1 MNVSREL
8 SNDYYHFKANSK
20 DVELQLCISANF
32 VSIVSKISYQNF
44 KKINTTFFLKK
55 SRVKFFFLLFSIS
68 KIFTPLSP
76 REKKF
81 LKNGNTLN
89 SIASVDSTTIW
100 NDCLA
105 IIQQEV
111 DENSFA
117 TWFKPIIPLRTD
129 GEILTIQVP
138 SQFFYEWLEDHFVP
152 VLKKAVHQVLGKGGR
167 LEYSVVVDS
176 GNKQSPPV
184 MVNYPNG
191 NGTNKNGNVQP
202 VNGSDVYSPF
212 SFRALNPQTVN
223 SRLNPNY
230 TFDNFIEGD
239 CNRLARSAG
248 LAVSKKPGVTSF
260 NPLMLYGGVGV
271 GKTHL
276 VQAIGNE
283 IKKSLPHKIVLYVDQ
298 NDFTSQFLNA
308 LQNNKMQDFQNFYLQ
323 VDLLIL
329 DDVQF
334 LAGREKT
341 QEIFFHIFN
350 QLHQSG
356 KQIIMTSDCPPRDLK
371 GFQERLLSRFKW
383 GLTADL
389 QEPDFETKLAIIN
402 KKMQS
407 DGIDIP
413 KDVAEYL
420 AYSVDT
426 NLRDM
431 EGVLNSLL
439 FHATLLKKEID
450 LELAKEV
457 LKNIVKEIQSDV
469 SVDYIQ
475 KTVADY
481 FKVELEAMKG
491 KVKKREIV
499 IPRQTAMYFCK
510 RYTQLTLALIGENFG
525 GRDHSTV
532 IHALESVEDMMK
544 TDANFKNSI
553 EELTKKFKSRISA

>member
-1 MNVSREL
+1 MVIDCATVWSDCLEVIR
-8 SNDYYHFKANSK
+8 H
-20 DVELQLCISANF
+20 DVDE
-32 VSIVSKISYQNF
+32 QNF
-44 KKINTTFFLKK
+44 N
-55 SRVKFFFLLFSIS
+55 
-68 KIFTPLSP
+68 
-76 REKKF
+76 
-81 LKNGNTLN
+81 
-89 SIASVDSTTIW
+89 
-100 NDCLA
+100 
-105 IIQQEV
+105 
-111 DENSFA
+111 
-117 TWFKPIIPLRTD
+117 TWFKPISPLKSEAD
-129 GEILTIQVP
+129 VLTIQVP
-138 SQFFYEWLEDHFVP
+138 SQFFYEWLEEHYVP
-152 VLKKAVHQVLGKGGR
+152 VLKKAIHQVMGPNGR

-176 GNKQSPPV
+176 GNHKNPPL

-191 NGTNKNGNVQP
+191 NGTKRYPFQAANGNAAHE
-202 VNGSDVYSPF
+202 DYSPF
-212 SFRALNPQTVN
+212 SFKALNPQTVN
-223 SRLNPNY
+223 SRLNPSY
-230 TFDNFIEGD
+230 TFDNFVEGD

-248 LAVSKKPGVTSF
+248 VAVAKKPGVTSF

-283 IKKSLPHKIVLYVDQ
+283 IKRNLPEKIVLYIDQ

-308 LQNNKMQDFQNFYLQ
+308 LQNHKIQEFQNYYLQ

-341 QEIFFHIFN
+341 QEMFFHIFN

-389 QEPDFETKLAIIN
+389 QEPDFETKLAIIHN
-402 KKMQS
+402 KMQS
-407 DGIDIP
+407 DGIEIP
-413 KDVAEYL
+413 TEVAEYL

-439 FHATLLKKEID
+439 FHATLLKKDID

-457 LKNIVKEIQSDV
+457 LKNIVKEIQADV
-469 SVDYIQ
+469 SVDFIQ

-481 FKVELEAMKG
+481 FKVSLEQMKS

-499 IPRQTAMYFCK
+499 IPRQVAMYFCK

-544 TDANFKNSI
+544 TDANFKNSVD
-553 EELTKKFKSRISA
+553 ELTKKFKTRMTGSN

>member
-1 MNVSREL
+1 MVVDCATVWSDCLEVIRKEV
-8 SNDYYHFKANSK
+8 D
-20 DVELQLCISANF
+20 D
-32 VSIVSKISYQNF
+32 QNF
-44 KKINTTFFLKK
+44 N
-55 SRVKFFFLLFSIS
+55 
-68 KIFTPLSP
+68 
-76 REKKF
+76 
-81 LKNGNTLN
+81 
-89 SIASVDSTTIW
+89 
-100 NDCLA
+100 
-105 IIQQEV
+105 
-111 DENSFA
+111 
-117 TWFKPIIPLRTD
+117 TWFKPINPLKND
-129 GEILTIQVP
+129 GDVLTIQVP
-138 SQFFYEWLEDHFVP
+138 SQFFYEWLEEHYVP
-152 VLKKAVHQVLGKGGR
+152 VLKRAIHEVLGPEGR

-176 GNKQSPPV
+176 GNQKNPPL

-191 NGTNKNGNVQP
+191 NGMKRNHMQAANGN
-202 VNGSDVYSPF
+202 GMHEDYSPF
-212 SFRALNPQTVN
+212 SFKALNPQTVN
-223 SRLNPNY
+223 SRLNPSY
-230 TFDNFIEGD
+230 TFDNFVEGD

-248 LAVSKKPGVTSF
+248 VAVAKKPGTTSF

-283 IKKSLPHKIVLYVDQ
+283 IKKNLPEKIVLYVDQ

-308 LQNNKMQDFQNFYLQ
+308 LQNHKIQEFQNYYLQ

-341 QEIFFHIFN
+341 QEMFFHIFN

-389 QEPDFETKLAIIN
+389 QEPDFETKLAIIHN
-402 KKMQS
+402 KMQS
-407 DGIDIP
+407 DGIEIP
-413 KDVAEYL
+413 TEVAEYL

-469 SVDYIQ
+469 SVDFIQ

-481 FKVELEAMKG
+481 FKVSLEQMKS

-499 IPRQTAMYFCK
+499 IPRQVAMYFCK
-510 RYTQLTLALIGENFG
+510 RYTQLTLALIGGNFG

-544 TDANFKNSI
+544 TDVNFKNSVDD
-553 EELTKKFKSRISA
+553 LTKKFKSRMTGS

>member
-1 MNVSREL
+1 MG
-8 SNDYYHFKANSK
+8 
-20 DVELQLCISANF
+20 
-32 VSIVSKISYQNF
+32 YQ
-44 KKINTTFFLKK
+44 K
-55 SRVKFFFLLFSIS
+55 
-68 KIFTPLSP
+68 PL
-76 REKKF
+76 
-81 LKNGNTLN
+81 
-89 SIASVDSTTIW
+89 TTISMEVSCGTVW
-100 NDCLA
+100 NDCL
-105 IIQQEV
+105 EV
-111 DENSFA
+111 IRENIDSENFN
-117 TWFKPIIPLRTD
+117 TWFKPIVPLTVEGD
-129 GEILTIQVP
+129 VLTIQVP
-138 SQFFYEWLEDHFVP
+138 SQFFYEWLEDNYVP
-152 VLKKAVHQVLGKGGR
+152 VLKKAIQTVLGATGR

-176 GNKQSPPV
+176 GNQQTPPV
-184 MVNYPNG
+184 AVHYPI
-191 NGTNKNGNVQP
+191 
-202 VNGSDVYSPF
+202 NGSAHRRSAVNNTGFTSDEYSPF
-212 SFRALNPQTVN
+212 TFKALNPQNVN
-223 SRLNPNY
+223 SRLNPTYN
-230 TFDNFIEGD
+230 FDNFVEGD

-248 LAVSKKPGVTSF
+248 LAVAKKPGVTSF

-283 IKKSLPHKIVLYVDQ
+283 IKNNMPSKVVLYVDQ

-308 LQNNKMQDFQNFYLQ
+308 LQNHKLQDFQNFYLQ

-341 QEIFFHIFN
+341 QEMFFHIFN

-356 KQIIMTSDCPPRDLK
+356 KQIIMTSDCPPRDMK

-402 KKMQS
+402 RKMQA
-407 DGIDIP
+407 DGIEIP
-413 KDVAEYL
+413 TEVSEYL

-431 EGVLNSLL
+431 EGVLNSLI

-457 LKNIVKEIQSDV
+457 LKNIIKEIQSDV
-469 SVDYIQ
+469 SVDFIQ
-475 KTVADY
+475 KTVSEY
-481 FKVELEAMKG
+481 FKVDLEAIKG

-499 IPRQTAMYFCK
+499 IPRQVAMYFCK

-544 TDANFKNSI
+544 TDPNFKASV
-553 EELTKKFKSRISA
+553 EELGKKLKLRIS

>member
-1 MNVSREL
+1 MVV
-8 SNDYYHFKANSK
+8 DYGTVWS
-20 DVELQLCISANF
+20 DCI
-32 VSIVSKISYQNF
+32 
-44 KKINTTFFLKK
+44 
-55 SRVKFFFLLFSIS
+55 
-68 KIFTPLSP
+68 
-76 REKKF
+76 E
-81 LKNGNTLN
+81 
-89 SIASVDSTTIW
+89 
-100 NDCLA
+100 
-105 IIQQEV
+105 IIKQEV
-111 DENSFA
+111 DEQSFQ
-117 TWFKPIIPLRTD
+117 TWFKPIVPLGTEND
-129 GEILTIQVP
+129 VLTIQVP
-138 SQFFYEWLEDHFVP
+138 SQFFYEWLEENYVP
-152 VLKKAVHQVLGKGGR
+152 VLKKAIHKVLGPSGR

-176 GNKQSPPV
+176 GNKLTPPV
-184 MVNYPNG
+184 TVQYPNG
-191 NGTNKNGNVQP
+191 GGVKRATNQVVNGN
-202 VNGSDVYSPF
+202 GHTEDYSPF
-212 SFRALNPQTVN
+212 SFKVLNPQTVN
-223 SRLNPNY
+223 SRLNSNY
-230 TFDNFIEGD
+230 RFDNFVEGD

-248 LAVSKKPGVTSF
+248 VAVAKKPGVTSF

-276 VQAIGNE
+276 VQAVGNE
-283 IKKSLPHKIVLYVDQ
+283 IKRNMPEKVVLYVDQ

-308 LQNNKMQDFQNFYLQ
+308 LQNHKIQEFQNYYLQ

-341 QEIFFHIFN
+341 QEMFFHIFN

-389 QEPDFETKLAIIN
+389 QEPDFETKLAIIHN
-402 KKMQS
+402 KMKS
-407 DGIDIP
+407 DGVEMP
-413 KDVAEYL
+413 REVAEYL

-431 EGVLNSLL
+431 EGVLNSLM

-457 LKNIVKEIQSDV
+457 MKNIVKEIQSDV

-475 KTVADY
+475 KTVADF

-491 KVKKREIV
+491 KIKKREIV
-499 IPRQTAMYFCK
+499 IPRQVAMYFCK

-532 IHALESVEDMMK
+532 IHALESVEDLMK
-544 TDANFKNSI
+544 TDSNFKNSVD
-553 EELTKKFKSRISA
+553 ELNKKLKMRMAS

>member
-1 MNVSREL
+1 ME
-8 SNDYYHFKANSK
+8 
-20 DVELQLCISANF
+20 
-32 VSIVSKISYQNF
+32 
-44 KKINTTFFLKK
+44 
-55 SRVKFFFLLFSIS
+55 
-68 KIFTPLSP
+68 
-76 REKKF
+76 
-81 LKNGNTLN
+81 
-89 SIASVDSTTIW
+89 VDSTTAW

-105 IIQQEV
+105 IIRQHV
-111 DENSFA
+111 DEQNFN
-117 TWFKPIIPLRTD
+117 TWFKPILPLRNED
-129 GEILTIQVP
+129 DVLTIQVP
-138 SQFFYEWLEDHFVP
+138 SQFFYEWLEEHYVP
-152 VLKKAVHQVLGKGGR
+152 VLKKAIHEVLGASGR
-167 LEYSVVVDS
+167 LEYSVIVDS
-176 GNKQSPPV
+176 GNQRNPPL

-191 NGTNKNGNVQP
+191 NGLKRNNVQQ
-202 VNGSDVYSPF
+202 VSHHGNLEDYSPF
-212 SFRALNPQTVN
+212 SFKALNPLTVN
-223 SRLNPNY
+223 SRLNAMY
-230 TFDNFIEGD
+230 TFDNFVEGD

-248 LAVSKKPGVTSF
+248 VAVAKKPGVTSF

-283 IKKSLPHKIVLYVDQ
+283 IKKNLPSKIVLYVDQ

-308 LQNNKMQDFQNFYLQ
+308 LQNHKIQEFQNYYLQ

-334 LAGREKT
+334 LASREKT
-341 QEIFFHIFN
+341 QEMFFHIFN

-356 KQIIMTSDCPPRDLK
+356 KQIIMTSDCAPRDLK

-389 QEPDFETKLAIIN
+389 QEPDFETKLAIIGN
-402 KKMQS
+402 KMES
-407 DGIDIP
+407 DGIEIP
-413 KDVAEYL
+413 TEVAEYL

-431 EGVLNSLL
+431 EGVLNSLI

-469 SVDYIQ
+469 SVDFIQ

-481 FKVELEAMKG
+481 FKVDIELLKA

-499 IPRQTAMYFCK
+499 IPRQLAMYFCK

-544 TDANFKNSI
+544 TDPNFKNSV
-553 EELTKKFKSRISA
+553 EELSKKLKLRMAS

>member
-1 MNVSREL
+1 MV
-8 SNDYYHFKANSK
+8 
-20 DVELQLCISANF
+20 
-32 VSIVSKISYQNF
+32 
-44 KKINTTFFLKK
+44 
-55 SRVKFFFLLFSIS
+55 
-68 KIFTPLSP
+68 
-76 REKKF
+76 
-81 LKNGNTLN
+81 
-89 SIASVDSTTIW
+89 VDSATVW
-100 NDCLA
+100 SDCLD
-105 IIQQEV
+105 IIRQEV
-111 DENSFA
+111 DEQNFN
-117 TWFKPIIPLRTD
+117 TWFKPINPVRTAD
-129 GEILTIQVP
+129 DVLTIQVP
-138 SQFFYEWLEDHFVP
+138 SQFFYEWLEEHYVP
-152 VLKKAVHQVLGKGGR
+152 VLKKAIHQVLGPNGR

-176 GNKQSPPV
+176 GNQQNPPV
-184 MVNYPNG
+184 FVNYPNG
-191 NGTNKNGNVQP
+191 NGVKRNGAQTANGN
-202 VNGSDVYSPF
+202 GFHEDYSPF
-212 SFRALNPQTVN
+212 TFKALNPQTVN
-223 SRLNPNY
+223 SRLNPAY
-230 TFDNFIEGD
+230 SFDNFVEGD

-248 LAVSKKPGVTSF
+248 VAVAKKPGTTSF

-283 IKKSLPHKIVLYVDQ
+283 IKKNLPDKIVLYVDQ
-298 NDFTSQFLNA
+298 NDFTNQFLNA
-308 LQNNKMQDFQNFYLQ
+308 LQNHKIQEFQNYYLQ

-341 QEIFFHIFN
+341 QEMFFHIFN

-389 QEPDFETKLAIIN
+389 QEPDFETKLAIIHN
-402 KKMQS
+402 KMQS
-407 DGIDIP
+407 DGIEIP
-413 KDVAEYL
+413 TEVAEYL
-420 AYSVDT
+420 AFSVDT

-439 FHATLLKKEID
+439 FHATLLKKDID

-481 FKVELEAMKG
+481 FKVGLDQMKS

-499 IPRQTAMYFCK
+499 IPRQVAMYFCK

-544 TDANFKNSI
+544 TDANFKNSV
-553 EELTKKFKSRISA
+553 EDLTKKFKSRMTA

>member
-1 MNVSREL
+1 MEV
-8 SNDYYHFKANSK
+8 D
-20 DVELQLCISANF
+20 
-32 VSIVSKISYQNF
+32 
-44 KKINTTFFLKK
+44 TT
-55 SRVKFFFLLFSIS
+55 
-68 KIFTPLSP
+68 T
-76 REKKF
+76 
-81 LKNGNTLN
+81 
-89 SIASVDSTTIW
+89 SVWT
-100 NDCLA
+100 DCLD
-105 IIQQEV
+105 IIKQHVE
-111 DENSFA
+111 EKEFN
-117 TWFKPIIPLRTD
+117 TWFKPIEPVRSE
-129 GEILTIQVP
+129 GNVLTIQVP
-138 SQFFYEWLEDHFVP
+138 SQFFYEWLEDHYVP
-152 VLKKAVHQVLGKGGR
+152 ILKKAVHAVLGNEGR
-167 LEYSVVVDS
+167 LEYAVVVDS
-176 GNKQSPPV
+176 GNTQNPPV
-184 MVNYPNG
+184 TVHLPNG
-191 NGTNKNGNVQP
+191 NGLRKNNQVQNGN
-202 VNGSDVYSPF
+202 GHAEYSPF
-212 SFRALNPQTVN
+212 AYKALDPRTVN

-230 TFDNFIEGD
+230 TFENFVEGD

-248 LAVSKKPGVTSF
+248 VAVAKKPGTTSF

-283 IKKSLPHKIVLYVDQ
+283 IKKNMPEKVVLYVDQ
-298 NDFTSQFLNA
+298 NDFTNQFLNA
-308 LQNNKMQDFQNFYLQ
+308 LQNLKMQEFQNFYLQ

-341 QEIFFHIFN
+341 QEIFFNIFN

-402 KKMQS
+402 NKMQS
-407 DGIDIP
+407 DGIEIP
-413 KDVAEYL
+413 TEVAEYL

-439 FHATLLKKEID
+439 FHATLLKKDID
-450 LELAKEV
+450 LDLAKEV
-457 LKNIVKEIQSDV
+457 LKNIIKEIQSDV

-481 FKVELEAMKG
+481 FKVDTEQLKG

-544 TDANFKNSI
+544 VDSNFKNSMD
-553 EELTKKFKSRISA
+553 ELTKKFKSRMSA

>member
-1 MNVSREL
+1 MVA
-8 SNDYYHFKANSK
+8 D
-20 DVELQLCISANF
+20 C
-32 VSIVSKISYQNF
+32 
-44 KKINTTFFLKK
+44 TTL
-55 SRVKFFFLLFSIS
+55 
-68 KIFTPLSP
+68 
-76 REKKF
+76 
-81 LKNGNTLN
+81 
-89 SIASVDSTTIW
+89 W
-100 NDCLA
+100 NDCLD
-105 IIQQEV
+105 IIKTNVEE
-111 DENSFA
+111 ENFN
-117 TWFKPIIPLRTD
+117 TWFRPIVPLRVEGD
-129 GEILTIQVP
+129 VLTIQVP
-138 SQFFYEWLEDHFVP
+138 SQFFYEWLEDNYVP
-152 VLKKAVHQVLGKGGR
+152 TLKKAITKVLGNNAR
-167 LEYSVVVDS
+167 LEYSVIVDS
-176 GNKQSPPV
+176 GNTQSPPV

-191 NGTNKNGNVQP
+191 MGGKR
-202 VNGSDVYSPF
+202 NGSPGAESDYSPF
-212 SFRALNPQTVN
+212 TFKALNPQTVN
-223 SRLNPNY
+223 SRLNPY
-230 TFDNFIEGD
+230 YSFDNFVEGD

-248 LAVSKKPGVTSF
+248 LAVAKKPGVTSF

-283 IKKSLPHKIVLYVDQ
+283 IRNNMPNKIVLYVDQ
-298 NDFTSQFLNA
+298 NDFTTQFLNA
-308 LQNNKMQDFQNFYLQ
+308 LQNHKLQDFQNFYLQ

-341 QEIFFHIFN
+341 QEMFFHIFN

-389 QEPDFETKLAIIN
+389 QEPDFETKLAIIHR
-402 KKMQS
+402 KMQA
-407 DGIDIP
+407 DGIEIP
-413 KDVAEYL
+413 TDVAEYL

-431 EGVLNSLL
+431 EGVLNSLI
-439 FHATLLKKEID
+439 FHATLLKKNID
-450 LELAKEV
+450 LDLAKEV
-457 LKNIVKEIQSDV
+457 LKNIIKEIQSDV

-475 KTVADY
+475 KTVAEY
-481 FKVELEAMKG
+481 FKVDLDSMKG

-499 IPRQTAMYFCK
+499 IPRQVAMYFCK

-544 TDANFKNSI
+544 TDANFKSSV
-553 EELTKKFKSRISA
+553 EELGKKLKMRMN

>member
-1 MNVSREL
+1 MVI
-8 SNDYYHFKANSK
+8 D
-20 DVELQLCISANF
+20 C
-32 VSIVSKISYQNF
+32 
-44 KKINTTFFLKK
+44 TTVW
-55 SRVKFFFLLFSIS
+55 S
-68 KIFTPLSP
+68 
-76 REKKF
+76 
-81 LKNGNTLN
+81 
-89 SIASVDSTTIW
+89 
-100 NDCLA
+100 DCLE
-105 IIQQEV
+105 IIRKEV
-111 DENSFA
+111 DEQNFN
-117 TWFKPIIPLRTD
+117 TWFKPINPLKTEED
-129 GEILTIQVP
+129 VLTIQVP
-138 SQFFYEWLEDHFVP
+138 SQFFYEWLEEHYVP
-152 VLKKAVHQVLGKGGR
+152 VLKKAIHQVLGPAGR

-176 GNKQSPPV
+176 GNQKNPPV

-191 NGTNKNGNVQP
+191 NGIKRHQPQTTNGN
-202 VNGSDVYSPF
+202 GAMEDYSPF
-212 SFRALNPQTVN
+212 SFKALNPQTVN

-230 TFDNFIEGD
+230 SFDNFVEGD

-248 LAVSKKPGVTSF
+248 VAVAKKPGTTSF

-283 IKKSLPHKIVLYVDQ
+283 IKKNLPEKIVLYVDQ

-308 LQNNKMQDFQNFYLQ
+308 LQNHKIQEFQNYYLQ

-341 QEIFFHIFN
+341 QEMFFHIFN

-389 QEPDFETKLAIIN
+389 QEPDFETKLAIIHN
-402 KKMQS
+402 KMQS
-407 DGIDIP
+407 DGIEIP
-413 KDVAEYL
+413 TEVAEYL

-481 FKVELEAMKG
+481 FKVSLEQMKS

-499 IPRQTAMYFCK
+499 IPRQVAMYFCK

-544 TDANFKNSI
+544 TDVNFKNSVDD
-553 EELTKKFKSRISA
+553 LTKKFKSRMTA

>member
-1 MNVSREL
+1 MEVATVS
-8 SNDYYHFKANSK
+8 
-20 DVELQLCISANF
+20 V
-32 VSIVSKISYQNF
+32 
-44 KKINTTFFLKK
+44 
-55 SRVKFFFLLFSIS
+55 
-68 KIFTPLSP
+68 
-76 REKKF
+76 
-81 LKNGNTLN
+81 
-89 SIASVDSTTIW
+89 W
-100 NDCLA
+100 NDCLD
-105 IIQQEV
+105 IIKQEV
-111 DENSFA
+111 DDQSFA
-117 TWFKPIIPLRTD
+117 TWFKPIIPLRND
-129 GEILTIQVP
+129 ADVLTIQVP
-138 SQFFYEWLEDHFVP
+138 SQFFYEWLEEHYVP
-152 VLKKAVHQVLGKGGR
+152 VLKKAVHQILGPNGR
-167 LEYSVVVDS
+167 LEYSVIVDS
-176 GNKQSPPV
+176 GNQTNPPV
-184 MVNYPNG
+184 LVNYPNG
-191 NGTNKNGNVQP
+191 NGFKKSNAQA
-202 VNGSDVYSPF
+202 VNGHEEYSPF
-212 SFRALNPQTVN
+212 SFKALNPQTVN

-230 TFDNFIEGD
+230 SFDNFVEGD

-248 LAVSKKPGVTSF
+248 VAVAKKPGTTSF

-283 IKKSLPHKIVLYVDQ
+283 IKKNLPEKIVLYVDQ

-308 LQNNKMQDFQNFYLQ
+308 LQNHKMQEFQNFYLQ

-389 QEPDFETKLAIIN
+389 QEPDFETKLAIIHN
-402 KKMQS
+402 KMQS
-407 DGIDIP
+407 DGIEIP
-413 KDVAEYL
+413 TEVAEYL
-420 AYSVDT
+420 AFSVDT

-457 LKNIVKEIQSDV
+457 LKNIVKEIQADV
-469 SVDYIQ
+469 SVDFIQ
-475 KTVADY
+475 KTVADF
-481 FKVELEAMKG
+481 FKVELETMKS
-491 KVKKREIV
+491 KLKKREIV

-544 TDANFKNSI
+544 TDANYKNSV
-553 EELTKKFKSRISA
+553 EELTKKFKSRMSS

>member
-1 MNVSREL
+1 MVTDFSNVW
-8 SNDYYHFKANSK
+8 
-20 DVELQLCISANF
+20 
-32 VSIVSKISYQNF
+32 
-44 KKINTTFFLKK
+44 T
-55 SRVKFFFLLFSIS
+55 
-68 KIFTPLSP
+68 
-76 REKKF
+76 
-81 LKNGNTLN
+81 
-89 SIASVDSTTIW
+89 
-100 NDCLA
+100 DCLGV
-105 IIQQEV
+105 IRQEV
-111 DENSFA
+111 DEQNFN
-117 TWFKPIIPLRTD
+117 TWFKPINPLKSED
-129 GEILTIQVP
+129 DVLTIQVP
-138 SQFFYEWLEDHFVP
+138 SQFFYEWLEEHYVP
-152 VLKKAVHQVLGKGGR
+152 VLKKAIHQVLGAKGR

-176 GNKQSPPV
+176 GNQKNPPL

-191 NGTNKNGNVQP
+191 NGTKRYASQAANGNAALE
-202 VNGSDVYSPF
+202 DYSPF
-212 SFRALNPQTVN
+212 SFKALNPQTVN

-230 TFDNFIEGD
+230 TFDNFVEGD

-248 LAVSKKPGVTSF
+248 VAVAKKPGVTSF

-276 VQAIGNE
+276 VQSIGNE
-283 IKKSLPHKIVLYVDQ
+283 IKRNLPEKIVLYIDQ

-308 LQNNKMQDFQNFYLQ
+308 LQNHKIQEFQNYYLQ

-341 QEIFFHIFN
+341 QEMFFHIFN

-389 QEPDFETKLAIIN
+389 QEPDFETKLAIIHN
-402 KKMQS
+402 KMES

-413 KDVAEYL
+413 TEVAEYL

-431 EGVLNSLL
+431 EGVLNSML
-439 FHATLLKKEID
+439 FHATLLKKDID

-481 FKVELEAMKG
+481 FKVELDLMKG

-544 TDANFKNSI
+544 TDANFKNSV
-553 EELTKKFKSRISA
+553 EDLTKKFKSRMTAS

>member
-1 MNVSREL
+1 
-8 SNDYYHFKANSK
+8 
-20 DVELQLCISANF
+20 
-32 VSIVSKISYQNF
+32 
-44 KKINTTFFLKK
+44 
-55 SRVKFFFLLFSIS
+55 
-68 KIFTPLSP
+68 
-76 REKKF
+76 
-81 LKNGNTLN
+81 
-89 SIASVDSTTIW
+89 
-100 NDCLA
+100 
-105 IIQQEV
+105 
-111 DENSFA
+111 
-117 TWFKPIIPLRTD
+117 
-129 GEILTIQVP
+129 
-138 SQFFYEWLEDHFVP
+138 
-152 VLKKAVHQVLGKGGR
+152 
-167 LEYSVVVDS
+167 DS
-176 GNKQSPPV
+176 GNHNNPPV
-184 MVNYPNG
+184 LVNYPNG
-191 NGTNKNGNVQP
+191 NGFKKSNAQTVNGN
-202 VNGSDVYSPF
+202 GHDEYSPF
-212 SFRALNPQTVN
+212 SFKALNPQTVN

-230 TFDNFIEGD
+230 SFDNFVEGD

-248 LAVSKKPGVTSF
+248 VAVAKKPGTTSF

-283 IKKSLPHKIVLYVDQ
+283 IKKNLPSKIVLYVDQ

-308 LQNNKMQDFQNFYLQ
+308 LQNHKMQEFQNFYLQ

-389 QEPDFETKLAIIN
+389 QEPDFETKLAIIHN
-402 KKMQS
+402 KMQS
-407 DGIDIP
+407 DGIEIP
-413 KDVAEYL
+413 TEVAEYL
-420 AYSVDT
+420 AFSVDT

-469 SVDYIQ
+469 SVDFIQ
-475 KTVADY
+475 KTVGDY
-481 FKVELEAMKG
+481 FKVDLEAMKS

-544 TDANFKNSI
+544 TDANFKNSV

>member
-1 MNVSREL
+1 MVVDCATVWSDCLEVIRKEV
-8 SNDYYHFKANSK
+8 D
-20 DVELQLCISANF
+20 D
-32 VSIVSKISYQNF
+32 QNF
-44 KKINTTFFLKK
+44 N
-55 SRVKFFFLLFSIS
+55 
-68 KIFTPLSP
+68 
-76 REKKF
+76 
-81 LKNGNTLN
+81 
-89 SIASVDSTTIW
+89 
-100 NDCLA
+100 
-105 IIQQEV
+105 
-111 DENSFA
+111 
-117 TWFKPIIPLRTD
+117 TWFKPINPLKND
-129 GEILTIQVP
+129 GDVLTIQVP
-138 SQFFYEWLEDHFVP
+138 SQFFYEWLEEHYVP
-152 VLKKAVHQVLGKGGR
+152 VLKRAIHEVLGPEGR

-176 GNKQSPPV
+176 GNQKNPPL

-191 NGTNKNGNVQP
+191 NGMKRNHMQAANGN
-202 VNGSDVYSPF
+202 GMHEDYSPF
-212 SFRALNPQTVN
+212 SFKALNPQTVN
-223 SRLNPNY
+223 SRLNPSY
-230 TFDNFIEGD
+230 TFDNFVEGD

-248 LAVSKKPGVTSF
+248 VAVAKKPGTTSF

-283 IKKSLPHKIVLYVDQ
+283 IKKNLPEKIVLYVDQ

-308 LQNNKMQDFQNFYLQ
+308 LQNHKIQEFQNYYLQ

-341 QEIFFHIFN
+341 QEMFFHIFN

-389 QEPDFETKLAIIN
+389 QEPDFETKLAIIHN
-402 KKMQS
+402 KMQS
-407 DGIDIP
+407 DGIEIP
-413 KDVAEYL
+413 TEVAEYL

-469 SVDYIQ
+469 SVDFIQ

-481 FKVELEAMKG
+481 FKVSLEQMKS

-499 IPRQTAMYFCK
+499 IPRQVAMYFCK
-510 RYTQLTLALIGENFG
+510 RYTQLTLALIGGNFG

-544 TDANFKNSI
+544 TDANFKNSVDD
-553 EELTKKFKSRISA
+553 LTKKFKSRMTGS